1 MKISIT
7 RSSGE
12 ELRVATLVCIE
23 EMQID
28 TWVFDDTSYDQ
39 MLTDGRLIDD
49 ESREQMYQIFLRLE
63 KHFIAKFGEEEAVVR
78 AQMLFDACG
87 PGRNIDP
94 KLLFKEDSDGD
105 DWSEAINN
113 LSF

>member
-49 ESREQMYQIFLRLE
+49 ESREQMYQLFLRLGN
-63 KHFIAKFGEEEAVVR
+63 HLSAKFGEEQATIR
-78 AQMLFDACG
+78 AHMLLDAYG
-87 PGRNIDP
+87 PARNIDP
-94 KLLFKEDSDGD
+94 KVLFKQDSDGD
-105 DWSEAINN
+105 EWADAINN